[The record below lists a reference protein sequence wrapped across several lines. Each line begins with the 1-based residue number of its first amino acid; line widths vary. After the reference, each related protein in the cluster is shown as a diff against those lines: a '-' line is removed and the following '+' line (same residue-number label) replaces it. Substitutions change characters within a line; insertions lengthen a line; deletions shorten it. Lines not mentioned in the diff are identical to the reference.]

1 MEDELEK
8 RFQKYAEKVKKI
20 NNIEDKDKLFLYA
33 HYKQSLLGDNNNEKP
48 SIFDRV
54 KMAKWKEWNLIRE
67 MSKETAMNN
76 YIKKVKS
83 IIKLKKDEI

>member
-1 MEDELEK
+1 MEDELDK
-8 RFQKYAEKVKKI
+8 RFQKYAEKVKNI
-20 NNIEDKDKLFLYA
+20 NNISDEDKLSLYA
-33 HYKQSLLGDNNNEKP
+33 HYKQALSGDNNNEKP

-83 IIKLKKDEI
+83 ILKLKKDEI